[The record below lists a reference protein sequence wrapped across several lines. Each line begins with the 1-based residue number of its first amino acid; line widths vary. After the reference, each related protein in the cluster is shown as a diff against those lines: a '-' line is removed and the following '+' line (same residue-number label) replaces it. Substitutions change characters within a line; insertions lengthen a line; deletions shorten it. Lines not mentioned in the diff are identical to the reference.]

1 MKELPGRYRDFRRQF
16 PAISGAYDELGRM
29 IAETGPLDEK
39 HSQLIKLGMAVA
51 SGQEGAVHSHARRA
65 LDAGAKPE
73 EIRQVA
79 LLGLTTVGFPRM
91 MAGMSWIEDVL
102 GGGGRTLNRAR
113 PLARVASI
121 NKKRKHGAL

>member
-16 PAISGAYDELGRM
+16 PAISAAYDELGRM

-39 HSQLIKLGMAVA
+39 QSQLIKLGMAVA

-65 LDAGAKPE
+65 LEAGAKPA

-91 MAGMSWIEDVL
+91 MAGMSWIEDVV
-102 GGGGRTLNRAR
+102 GGGARTLNRAR
-113 PLARVASI
+113 
-121 NKKRKHGAL
+121 KKSRAV